1 MSFPESRK
9 SAYLDEA
16 TYALQIYP
24 RLSLK
29 TAQCCTLRV
38 HKEATAAWVIQIA
51 AVTLGLDKSKP
62 YQLVEVRETGG
73 EEWVLQASDRPVER
87 VLLWPRKVQDQHLQI
102 HGYYFALQS
111 GVPDGPSQSERAPY
125 VHSYLKP
132 QSEDC
137 NDLCSLPVL
146 TEKNILETL
155 RRRFLKNQIYT
166 YANNILIA
174 VNPFKFLPI
183 YNPRY
188 VEMYENHTLGRLDPH
203 VFAIAD
209 SAFRAMLNKHLNQCI
224 VISGESGS
232 GKTQSTNFLIH
243 CLTAFSR
250 KGCTSGVERTIL
262 GAGPVLEAFGNA
274 KTAYNNNSSRFG
286 KFIQVNFLEGGI
298 VRGATIE
305 KYLLEK
311 CRLVS
316 RKSCERNYHVFYYL
330 LVGASEE
337 EREEFKL
344 REPEDY
350 HYLKQDNPHLE
361 DQAEIQ
367 YEFKRLHQAMEMVG
381 FLPATKKQ
389 IFSVLS
395 AILYLGNLTY
405 KTKADGEGL
414 TVGPADVLSTL
425 SDLLKV
431 KKEPLVEALTKRRAM
446 TANDVLILPYTH
458 SEAITAR
465 DSMAKSLYSS
475 LFDWIVL
482 RINHALLNKRD
493 MEESVPC
500 LSIGVL
506 DIFGFEDFRTNSFEQ
521 FCINYAN
528 EQLQHYCNQ
537 HIFRLEQEEYVS
549 EGITW
554 SNVEYTDNIGCIN
567 LISKKPT
574 GLLYLLDEE
583 SSFPHATDDTLL
595 EKFKQQHQENSFFVP
610 TPVME
615 PAFVILHYAGKV
627 KYQIKDFRAKNTDH
641 MRPDMV
647 ALLRSSERGYLR
659 QLIGSDPVAVF
670 RWGILRAV
678 IRTVATFKEAGR
690 RWVTE
695 HPGSVRRYSRHSLRE
710 MKTPTSAIGRLM
722 SQHIDFSFDRSEEN
736 PLEVFEDIF
745 ATFETKKELHAKVLC
760 AIKRLGGEVPQK
772 LRLSTISVRKSR
784 QFSQKSRTNRHKQL
798 IPKNLIDSR
807 SLKLIV
813 DLNLHNRDTRSLL
826 HLHKKKKPPSI
837 SAQFQTSLVRLLDTL
852 KKAEPFFVRCIRSN
866 AEKREMQF
874 DEDLVLKQL
883 RYTGML
889 ETVRIKRSGYGAKY
903 TFKEFTDEFRVLLP
917 KNPST
922 PQKDITSL
930 LRRTGLDDSSFQ
942 IGKTKVFL
950 KEVDRQKLQETLHRE
965 VMRRILILQRW
976 FRACLTRK
984 HFLMKR
990 KAIITLQRSWRGY
1003 HESTRF
1009 RAASVIQIAW
1019 RRSHRRTEYLRERES
1034 LWKLQQLQKTS
1045 KYRRRVEED
1054 RLSGAEDT
1062 KGSPGTEGRKG
1073 EVSLTPGGKTKP
1085 LPPLPNNT
1093 ISPGNKSMEENSS
1106 QVSTGAE
1113 DPSGKFRGQEQPS
1126 VPGQRARGE
1135 KENESPSP
1143 ALTRPG
1149 TLDLNSGPKLAQPVQ
1164 DEASN
1169 TAPLQRYSK
1178 PSTMKEKVE
1187 KWKERRSE
1195 ILLPDR
1201 SGLKDQQM
1209 ENQRMKSLK
1218 SRGIS
1223 MSLDNLSKFSSS
1235 ESDSSSPTKNEVK
1248 MRSRR
1253 RSRHKRR
1260 LARPRSGLM
1269 LKGMEAGDL
1278 EYWSFPLPPLSP
1290 SEPFRTSDPAGLHE
1304 AQMPIEPDGSKISK
1318 RGSMLLPAQQVTPEK
1333 TTFFAKFLPKG
1344 QKKRLTP
1351 QDGSVTMARTLAER
1365 EERGECGS
1373 PYSYYPNPTTASTL
1387 PNRKRRNPTIRI
1399 SRGTRIQDQFDAF
1412 LDRQIT
1418 DSDELRH
1425 LDEYLGN
1432 QMNDLHS
1439 QAKVRSETEEIFLK
1453 ATTQFRETIKSMYSV
1468 SNPQVS
1474 YKGLLQ
1480 GYKSKVTS
1488 LAGQKKK
1495 DEVPMV
1501 VNLFQ
1506 SVLDNFIRAE
1516 IKKAS
1521 LERAS
1526 SDPAKPTKK
1535 IKRTNDKCPDS
1546 PLDHCFSTYQV
1557 NIYQSCDLC
1566 SSYIW
1571 GMEKACMC
1579 SSCKMVCHKKC
1590 LSKIVLLCS
1599 KRVYRKIDSGK
1610 STAHFGVH
1618 VSSLTSNQT
1627 PVPVVMEMMLS
1638 YVELHGL
1645 YTEGIYR
1652 KSGSACKAKE
1662 LHQLLETDPKTECLN
1677 NYPIHTV
1684 TGLIKCWLRELPE
1697 PLMTFSLYNDFLYAV
1712 DLPEKSERL
1721 RAIYRKVE
1729 ELPAPNYSTLERLIF
1744 HLVRVA
1750 KEEAHN
1756 RMSANSLAIVFA
1768 PCVLRCP
1775 DVSDPLLSMKD
1786 LPRTTL
1792 CLEILIMEQTRRYE
1806 EKMKEIQQLEHAE
1819 ALAIK
1824 QLTLQRKNTI
1834 LENPR
1839 SELDSSPVDGSDT
1852 EVEKTLRE
1860 RIKSIKLVK
1869 VNLARRLPE
1878 LDQDA
1883 SDNETLDTESMF
1895 SLESSLDDNF
1905 MSPVSEGLKSA
1916 DLRSGRPEGPSR
1928 TDTEE
1933 EKQEHRQGERITCAN
1948 QTRVR
1953 PLSSVHSAVR
1963 QGSSSKISGNFSD
1976 LDIPFIDE
1984 DL

>member
-16 TYALQIYP
+16 TYVLQIYP

-29 TAQCCTLRV
+29 TAQCCTLNV

-87 VLLWPRKVQDQHLQI
+87 LLLWPRKVQDQHLQI

-111 GVPDGPSQSERAPY
+111 GVPDGPSQSERVLY
-125 VHSYLKP
+125 VRSFLKP

-146 TEKNILETL
+146 TEKNILEAL

-183 YNPRY
+183 YNPKY
-188 VEMYENHTLGRLDPH
+188 VEMYENHTLGRLNPH

-209 SAFRAMLNKHLNQCI
+209 AAFRAMLNKRLNQCI

-286 KFIQVNFLEGGI
+286 KFIQVNFLEGGV

-330 LVGASEE
+330 LVGASDE

-344 REPEDY
+344 QEPEDY
-350 HYLKQDNPHLE
+350 HYLRQDNPHLE

-405 KTKADGEGL
+405 EAKADGEGL

-446 TANDVLILPYTH
+446 TANDVLILPYTL

-537 HIFRLEQEEYVS
+537 HIFRL
-549 EGITW
+549 
-554 SNVEYTDNIGCIN
+554 D
-567 LISKKPT
+567 
-574 GLLYLLDEE
+574 
-583 SSFPHATDDTLL
+583 FPHATDNTLL
-595 EKFKQQHQENSFFVP
+595 EKFKQQHQENLFFVP

-678 IRTVATFKEAGR
+678 VRTVATFKEAGR

-722 SQHIDFSFDRSEEN
+722 SQQSLIDFSFDRSEEN

-745 ATFETKKELHAKVLC
+745 ATFESKKELHAKVLC
-760 AIKRLGGEVPQK
+760 TIKRLGGEVPQK

-784 QFSQKSRTNRHKQL
+784 QFFQKSRTNRHKQL

-807 SLKLIV
+807 ALKLIV

-922 PQKDITSL
+922 PQKDITNL

-965 VMRRILILQRW
+965 VMHRILLLQRW

-1003 HESTRF
+1003 HESTCF
-1009 RAASVIQIAW
+1009 RAASVIQAAW
-1019 RRSHRRTEYLRERES
+1019 RQSHRRNEYLRQRES
-1034 LWKLQQLQKTS
+1034 LRKLQQLQKTS
-1045 KYRRRVEED
+1045 ERRRRAEEA
-1054 RLSGAEDT
+1054 RLSGAESA
-1062 KGSPGTEGRKG
+1062 KGSPGAEERKG
-1073 EVSLTPGGKTKP
+1073 EASLTPGGKTKP
-1085 LPPLPNNT
+1085 LPPLPNQAV
-1093 ISPGNKSMEENSS
+1093 SPGNKSVEEKSS
-1106 QVSTGAE
+1106 HVSTSAE
-1113 DPSGKFRGQEQPS
+1113 DPSGKFNGQEQAS

-1135 KENESPSP
+1135 KERRDKENESPSP
-1143 ALTRPG
+1143 APTRPG
-1149 TLDLNSGPKLAQPVQ
+1149 TLDLSSGPKLAQPVQ
-1164 DEASN
+1164 DDSSN

-1195 ILLPDR
+1195 ILPPDR
-1201 SGLKDQQM
+1201 SSLKDQQL
-1209 ENQRMKSLK
+1209 ENQKLKSLK

-1235 ESDSSSPTKNEVK
+1235 ESDSSPPTKNEVK
-1248 MRSRR
+1248 KRSRR
-1253 RSRHKRR
+1253 RLRHKRR
-1260 LARPRSGLM
+1260 LARPRSSLM
-1269 LKGMEAGDL
+1269 LKGMEDADPD
-1278 EYWSFPLPPLSP
+1278 YWSFPLPPLSP

-1304 AQMPIEPDGSKISK
+1304 AQTPIEAHGSTISK
-1318 RGSMLLPAQQVTPEK
+1318 RSSMLLPAQQVTPEK

-1365 EERGECGS
+1365 DAGDGS
-1373 PYSYYPNPTTASTL
+1373 PCSYYPNPTMVSTL
-1387 PNRKRRNPTIRI
+1387 PNRKHRNPTIRI
-1399 SRGTRIQDQFDAF
+1399 SRGTRVQDQFDAF

-1453 ATTQFRETIKSMYSV
+1453 ATTQFRDTIKSMYSV

-1480 GYKSKVTS
+1480 GYKSKVTN

-1590 LSKIVLLCS
+1590 LSKIVLFCS
-1599 KRVYRKIDSGK
+1599 KHVYRKIESGK

-1662 LHQLLETDPKTECLN
+1662 LHQLLETDPKSECLN

-1697 PLMTFSLYNDFLYAV
+1697 PLMTFSLYNDFLYAA

-1729 ELPAPNYSTLERLIF
+1729 DLPAPNYNTLERLIF

-1839 SELDSSPVDGSDT
+1839 SELDSSPMDSLGT

-1869 VNLARRLPE
+1869 DNLARRLPE

-1883 SDNETLDTESMF
+1883 SDNETLDTESMI
-1895 SLESSLDDNF
+1895 SLECSLDDHF
-1905 MSPVSEGLKSA
+1905 VSSVSEGLKSA
-1916 DLRSGRPEGPSR
+1916 ALRSGRPEGPSR

-1933 EKQEHRQGERITCAN
+1933 EKQEHGQGERITCAD

-1963 QGSSSKISGNFSD
+1963 QGSGSKISGNFSD

>member
-1 MSFPESRK
+1 MSAPENRK
-9 SAYLDEA
+9 SVYVDEA
-16 TYALQIYP
+16 SYSLQIYP
-24 RLSLK
+24 RPSLK
-29 TAQCCTLRV
+29 TAQSCTLNV
-38 HKEATAAWVIQIA
+38 HKEATAARVIQHA
-51 AVTLGLDKSKP
+51 GTTLGLDMSKS
-62 YQLVEVRETGG
+62 YQLVEVREFGG
-73 EEWVLQASDRPVER
+73 AEWVLQASDRPVER
-87 VLLWPRKVQDQHLQI
+87 VLLWPRKGQDQHLQNR
-102 HGYYFALQS
+102 GYYFALQLC
-111 GVPDGPSQSERAPY
+111 VPDGACQSRQAPD
-125 VHSYLKP
+125 VSGLLKP
-132 QSEDC
+132 QSENC

-146 TEKNILETL
+146 TEKNILEAL

-183 YNPRY
+183 YNPKY
-188 VEMYENHTLGRLDPH
+188 VVMYENHTLGRLDPH
-203 VFAIAD
+203 IFAIAD
-209 SAFRAMLNKHLNQCI
+209 AAFRAMLNKRLNQCI

-286 KFIQVNFLEGGI
+286 KFIQVNFLEGGV

-316 RKSCERNYHVFYYL
+316 RKSSERNYHVFYYM

-344 REPEDY
+344 LEPEDY
-350 HYLKQDNPHLE
+350 HYLKQDNPQLE

-367 YEFKRLHQAMEMVG
+367 YEFKRLHQAMELVG

-395 AILYLGNLTY
+395 AILYLGNVTY
-405 KTKADGEGL
+405 EAKADGEGL
-414 TVGPADVLSTL
+414 TVGPEDVLSTL

-431 KKEPLVEALTKRRAM
+431 KKELLVEALTKRRAL

-458 SEAITAR
+458 SEAVTAR

-493 MEESVPC
+493 MQESVPC

-506 DIFGFEDFRTNSFEQ
+506 DIFGFEDFKINSFEQ

-554 SNVEYTDNIGCIN
+554 SNVDYIDNIGCID

-583 SSFPHATDDTLL
+583 SSLPHATDDTLL
-595 EKFKQQHQENSFFVP
+595 EKFKHHHQESHFFVP

-627 KYQIKDFRAKNTDH
+627 KYQIKDFRARNTDH
-641 MRPDMV
+641 MRPDIV

-670 RWGILRAV
+670 RWGVLRAV

-690 RWVTE
+690 RWVAQ
-695 HPGSVRRYSRHSLRE
+695 HPDSIRRYSRHSLKDMRRPGS
-710 MKTPTSAIGRLM
+710 TIGRLM
-722 SQHIDFSFDRSEEN
+722 SQRSLIEFSFDRSEEN
-736 PLEVFEDIF
+736 PLEMFEDIF
-745 ATFETKKELHAKVLC
+745 ATFESKK
-760 AIKRLGGEVPQK
+760 
-772 LRLSTISVRKSR
+772 
-784 QFSQKSRTNRHKQL
+784 KSRTNRHKQL
-798 IPKNLIDSR
+798 IPKNLINSR

-852 KKAEPFFVRCIRSN
+852 RKAEPFFVRCIRSN

-917 KNPST
+917 KNAST
-922 PQKDITSL
+922 PQKDITNL
-930 LRRTGLDDSSFQ
+930 LRKTGIDDSSFQ
-942 IGKTKVFL
+942 IGKNKVFL
-950 KEVDRQKLQETLHRE
+950 KEVERQKLQETLHRE

-984 HFLMKR
+984 HYLMKK
-990 KAIITLQRSWRGY
+990 KAIITLQRSWRCY
-1003 HESTRF
+1003 HESTRC
-1009 RAASVIQIAW
+1009 RAASVIQSAW
-1019 RRSHRRTEYLRERES
+1019 RHSHQRAEYLRQRES
-1034 LWKLQQLQKTS
+1034 FQKLQRLKKNS
-1045 KYRRRVEED
+1045 ERRRRGEE
-1054 RLSGAEDT
+1054 LGKVSGAEAT
-1062 KGSPGTEGRKG
+1062 QGSPGTEERKK
-1073 EVSLTPGGKTKP
+1073 EAPLPPSGKTKP
-1085 LPPLPNNT
+1085 LPPLPNQT
-1093 ISPGNKSMEENSS
+1093 VSPGSKSMEENRSH
-1106 QVSTGAE
+1106 VSDNTE
-1113 DPSGKFRGQEQPS
+1113 DHSGKVNGQEQPG
-1126 VPGQRARGE
+1126 VQGQREQAEKDRRD
-1135 KENESPSP
+1135 KENKSPSP
-1143 ALTRPG
+1143 AQ
-1149 TLDLNSGPKLAQPVQ
+1149 TLPDSLDPNSGQGLAKPVQ
-1164 DEASN
+1164 DEAPI
-1169 TAPLQRYSK
+1169 TPPLQRYAK
-1178 PSTMKEKVE
+1178 TATMKEKVE

-1195 ILLPDR
+1195 IPEISKQL
-1201 SGLKDQQM
+1201 

-1223 MSLDNLSKFSSS
+1223 MSLDNLSKLSSS
-1235 ESDSSSPTKNEVK
+1235 ESDSSSPSTIEVQL
-1248 MRSRR
+1248 RSRR

-1260 LARPRSGLM
+1260 LARPRSGFM
-1269 LKGMEAGDL
+1269 LKATEAGDL
-1278 EYWSFPLPPLSP
+1278 EYWSFPLPPMSP
-1290 SEPFRTSDPAGLHE
+1290 SDSLRARQPLGPHE
-1304 AQMPIEPDGSKISK
+1304 AQMAVESDGAKNSK
-1318 RGSMLLPAQQVTPEK
+1318 RDSVQQVTPEK

-1351 QDGSVTMARTLAER
+1351 QDGTITMARTLAER
-1365 EERGECGS
+1365 DERDGNS
-1373 PYSYYPNPTTASTL
+1373 HSYYPTPYTTSTL
-1387 PNRKRRNPTIRI
+1387 PNRKRRHPTIRI
-1399 SRGTRIQDQFDAF
+1399 SRGTRVQDQWDAF

-1418 DSDELRH
+1418 NSNELRH

-1432 QMNDLHS
+1432 RMNDLQS
-1439 QAKVRSETEEIFLK
+1439 QTKVLSETEEIFLK
-1453 ATTQFRETIKSMYSV
+1453 ATTQFRDTIKSMYSV
-1468 SNPQVS
+1468 LNPHIS
-1474 YKGLLQ
+1474 YKDLLQ

-1488 LAGQKKK
+1488 LAAQKKK

-1521 LERAS
+1521 SETEL
-1526 SDPAKPTKK
+1526 AKP
-1535 IKRTNDKCPDS
+1535 NS
-1546 PLDHCFSTYQV
+1546 PLDHCFNTYQV
-1557 NIYQSCDLC
+1557 NIVQSCDLC
-1566 SSYIW
+1566 SSFIW

-1579 SSCKMVCHKKC
+1579 SSCKTVCHKKC
-1590 LSKIVLLCS
+1590 LSKITVYCS
-1599 KRVYRKIDSGK
+1599 KHKKVESGK
-1610 STAHFGVH
+1610 SALHFGVH
-1618 VSSLTSNQT
+1618 VSSLTSNEA

-1662 LHQLLETDPKTECLN
+1662 LHQLLETDPKSVSLD

-1729 ELPAPNYSTLERLIF
+1729 ELPSPNYNTLERLIF
-1744 HLVRVA
+1744 HLVRLYVSVCRLVA

-1775 DVSDPLLSMKD
+1775 DTSDPLLSMKD
-1786 LPRTTL
+1786 LPKTTL
-1792 CLEILIMEQTRRYE
+1792 CLEILIMEQSRRYE

-1834 LENPR
+1834 LENPKA
-1839 SELDSSPVDGSDT
+1839 ELSPMNGSDT
-1852 EVEKTLRE
+1852 EAEKTLRD
-1860 RIKSIKLVK
+1860 RIKSIKLEK

-1883 SDNETLDTESMF
+1883 SDNETLDTESII
-1895 SLESSLDDNF
+1895 SLESPLEDHFISL
-1905 MSPVSEGLKSA
+1905 VLEGQKTTTLQS
-1916 DLRSGRPEGPSR
+1916 RGPEGPSQESR
-1928 TDTEE
+1928 TDSEE
-1933 EKQEHRQGERITCAN
+1933 QKQKQSDVGQLMRADKDQ
-1948 QTRVR
+1948 VR
-1953 PLSSVHSAVR
+1953 PPSSVSSANIQGLSSTTIR
-1963 QGSSSKISGNFSD
+1963 NFFD

>member
-9 SAYLDEA
+9 LAYLDEA

-38 HKEATAAWVIQIA
+38 HKEATAASVLQNA
-51 AVTLGLDKSKP
+51 GVTLGLDMSKT

-111 GVPDGPSQSERAPY
+111 GVPDGPSQPEHAPA
-125 VHSYLKP
+125 VRSFLKP

-155 RRRFLKNQIYT
+155 QRRFLKNKIYT

-183 YNPRY
+183 YNPKY

-203 VFAIAD
+203 IFAIAD
-209 SAFRAMLNKHLNQCI
+209 AAFRAMLNKRLNQCI

-286 KFIQVNFLEGGI
+286 KFIQVNFLEGGV

-344 REPEDY
+344 LEPEDY

-405 KTKADGEGL
+405 KAKADGEGL

-431 KKEPLVEALTKRRAM
+431 KKELLVEALTKRRAM

-554 SNVEYTDNIGCIN
+554 SNVDYTDNIGCIN

-595 EKFKQQHQENSFFVP
+595 EKFKQQHQENQFFVP

-678 IRTVATFKEAGR
+678 VRTVATFKEAGHR
-690 RWVTE
+690 RAAE
-695 HPGSVRRYSRHSLRE
+695 HPDSIRRYSRHSLRE

-722 SQHIDFSFDRSEEN
+722 SQRSLIDFSFDRSEEN

-745 ATFETKKELHAKVLC
+745 ATFESKKELHAKVLC

-772 LRLSTISVRKSR
+772 LRLSTISVRKLR
-784 QFSQKSRTNRHKQL
+784 QFSQKNRANKHKQL

-874 DEDLVLKQL
+874 DEDLVLKQM

-922 PQKDITSL
+922 PQKDITNL
-930 LRRTGLDDSSFQ
+930 LRKTGLDDSSFQ

-950 KEVDRQKLQETLHRE
+950 KEVDRQKLQETLYRE

-1003 HESTRF
+1003 CESTRC
-1009 RAASVIQIAW
+1009 RAASVIQMAW
-1019 RRSHRRTEYLRERES
+1019 RESHRRTEYLRQRES
-1034 LWKLQQLQKTS
+1034 LRKLQQLQKTAE
-1045 KYRRRVEED
+1045 RRR
-1054 RLSGAEDT
+1054 RAEDAKLREAEAA
-1062 KGSPGTEGRKG
+1062 KGSPGMGERKE
-1073 EVSLTPGGKTKP
+1073 EVTLPPGGKTKP
-1085 LPPLPNNT
+1085 LPSLPNQT
-1093 ISPGNKSMEENSS
+1093 VSPGNKSVEENSS
-1106 QVSTGAE
+1106 HVSASTE
-1113 DPSGKFRGQEQPS
+1113 DPSGKFNGQEQVS
-1126 VPGQRARGE
+1126 MQRQRERGE
-1135 KENESPSP
+1135 KERRDKENESPSP
-1143 ALTRPG
+1143 APTRQG
-1149 TLDLNSGPKLAQPVQ
+1149 TLDLNSGPKLAQPIQ

-1201 SGLKDQQM
+1201 SGLKDQ
-1209 ENQRMKSLK
+1209 KSLK

-1223 MSLDNLSKFSSS
+1223 MSLENLSKFSSS
-1235 ESDSSSPTKNEVK
+1235 ESDNSSPSKNE
-1248 MRSRR
+1248 M
-1253 RSRHKRR
+1253 
-1260 LARPRSGLM
+1260 
-1269 LKGMEAGDL
+1269 
-1278 EYWSFPLPPLSP
+1278 PL
-1290 SEPFRTSDPAGLHE
+1290 
-1304 AQMPIEPDGSKISK
+1304 EPDGSKISK
-1318 RGSMLLPAQQVTPEK
+1318 RGSLVLPSQVTPEK

-1365 EERGECGS
+1365 DERDGS
-1373 PYSYYPNPTTASTL
+1373 PHSYYPNPTTVSTL

-1399 SRGTRIQDQFDAF
+1399 SRGTRVQDQWDAF

-1453 ATTQFRETIKSMYSV
+1453 ATTQFRDTIKSMYSV

-1506 SVLDNFIRAE
+1506 SVLDNFIRGE
-1516 IKKAS
+1516 IRKAS

-1546 PLDHCFSTYQV
+1546 PLDHSFSTYQV

-1566 SSYIW
+1566 NSFIW

-1590 LSKIVLLCS
+1590 LSKIVTFCS
-1599 KRVYRKIDSGK
+1599 KHVYRKIESGK
-1610 STAHFGVH
+1610 SAAHFGVH
-1618 VSSLTSNQT
+1618 VGSLTTNQT

-1662 LHQLLETDPKTECLN
+1662 LHQLLETDPKSECLN

-1729 ELPAPNYSTLERLIF
+1729 ELPAPNYNTLERLIF

-1775 DVSDPLLSMKD
+1775 DTSDPLLSMKD

-1792 CLEILIMEQTRRYE
+1792 CLEILIMEQTKRYE

-1834 LENPR
+1834 LENPM
-1839 SELDSSPVDGSDT
+1839 SELDSSPMDGSDT
-1852 EVEKTLRE
+1852 EAEKTLRE
-1860 RIKSIKLVK
+1860 RIRSIKQVK

-1883 SDNETLDTESMF
+1883 SDNETLDTESMI
-1895 SLESSLDDNF
+1895 SLESSLEDHF
-1905 MSPVSEGLKSA
+1905 LSPVLEGQKSA
-1916 DLRSGRPEGPSR
+1916 ALQSGRPEGPSETSR
-1928 TDTEE
+1928 MDTEE
-1933 EKQEHRQGERITCAN
+1933 EKQEHGQGERFTSAD
-1948 QTRVR
+1948 QSRVR
-1953 PLSSVHSAVR
+1953 PLSSVHSAIK
-1963 QGSSSKISGNFSD
+1963 QDSSSKISGNFSD

>member
-16 TYALQIYP
+16 TYVLQIYP

-29 TAQCCTLRV
+29 TAQCCTLNV

-87 VLLWPRKVQDQHLQI
+87 LLLWPRKVQDQHLQI

-111 GVPDGPSQSERAPY
+111 GVPDGPSQSERVLY
-125 VHSYLKP
+125 VRSFLKP

-146 TEKNILETL
+146 TEKNILEAL

-183 YNPRY
+183 YNPKY
-188 VEMYENHTLGRLDPH
+188 VEMYENHTLGRLNPH

-209 SAFRAMLNKHLNQCI
+209 AAFRAMLNKRLNQCI

-286 KFIQVNFLEGGI
+286 KFIQVNFLEGGV

-330 LVGASEE
+330 LVGASDE

-344 REPEDY
+344 QEPEDY
-350 HYLKQDNPHLE
+350 HYLRQDNPHLE

-405 KTKADGEGL
+405 EAKADGEGL

-446 TANDVLILPYTH
+446 TANDVLILPYTL

-583 SSFPHATDDTLL
+583 SSFPHATDNTLL
-595 EKFKQQHQENSFFVP
+595 EKFKQQHQENLFFVP

-678 IRTVATFKEAGR
+678 VRTVATFKEAGR

-695 HPGSVRRYSRHSLRE
+695 HPGNIRSLSPE
-710 MKTPTSAIGRLM
+710 CNQQSL
-722 SQHIDFSFDRSEEN
+722 IDFSFDRSEEN

-745 ATFETKKELHAKVLC
+745 
-760 AIKRLGGEVPQK
+760 
-772 LRLSTISVRKSR
+772 
-784 QFSQKSRTNRHKQL
+784 
-798 IPKNLIDSR
+798 NLIDSR
-807 SLKLIV
+807 ALKLIV

-922 PQKDITSL
+922 PQKDITNL

-965 VMRRILILQRW
+965 VMHRILLLQRW

-1003 HESTRF
+1003 HESTCF
-1009 RAASVIQIAW
+1009 RAASVIQAAW
-1019 RRSHRRTEYLRERES
+1019 RQSHRRNEYLRQRES
-1034 LWKLQQLQKTS
+1034 LRKLQQLQKTS
-1045 KYRRRVEED
+1045 ELASEWKHKV
-1054 RLSGAEDT
+1054 G
-1062 KGSPGTEGRKG
+1062 
-1073 EVSLTPGGKTKP
+1073 VSNKVASEWKP
-1085 LPPLPNNT
+1085 KVGV
-1093 ISPGNKSMEENSS
+1093 SNKVASEWKHKVG
-1106 QVSTGAE
+1106 VSNKVASEWKHKVGVSNKVASE
-1113 DPSGKFRGQEQPS
+1113 FYLCSWC
-1126 VPGQRARGE
+1126 
-1135 KENESPSP
+1135 
-1143 ALTRPG
+1143 
-1149 TLDLNSGPKLAQPVQ
+1149 VQ
-1164 DEASN
+1164 
-1169 TAPLQRYSK
+1169 T
-1178 PSTMKEKVE
+1178 
-1187 KWKERRSE
+1187 
-1195 ILLPDR
+1195 
-1201 SGLKDQQM
+1201 
-1209 ENQRMKSLK
+1209 
-1218 SRGIS
+1218 
-1223 MSLDNLSKFSSS
+1223 
-1235 ESDSSSPTKNEVK
+1235 
-1248 MRSRR
+1248 
-1253 RSRHKRR
+1253 
-1260 LARPRSGLM
+1260 
-1269 LKGMEAGDL
+1269 
-1278 EYWSFPLPPLSP
+1278 
-1290 SEPFRTSDPAGLHE
+1290 
-1304 AQMPIEPDGSKISK
+1304 
-1318 RGSMLLPAQQVTPEK
+1318 
-1333 TTFFAKFLPKG
+1333 
-1344 QKKRLTP
+1344 
-1351 QDGSVTMARTLAER
+1351 
-1365 EERGECGS
+1365 
-1373 PYSYYPNPTTASTL
+1373 
-1387 PNRKRRNPTIRI
+1387 
-1399 SRGTRIQDQFDAF
+1399 
-1412 LDRQIT
+1412 
-1418 DSDELRH
+1418 
-1425 LDEYLGN
+1425 

-1453 ATTQFRETIKSMYSV
+1453 ATTQFRDTIKSMYSV

-1480 GYKSKVTS
+1480 GYKSKVTN

-1521 LERAS
+1521 LER
-1526 SDPAKPTKK
+1526 
-1535 IKRTNDKCPDS
+1535 PDS

-1590 LSKIVLLCS
+1590 LSKIVLFCS
-1599 KRVYRKIDSGK
+1599 KHVYRKIESGK

-1662 LHQLLETDPKTECLN
+1662 LHQLLETDPKSECLN

-1697 PLMTFSLYNDFLYAV
+1697 PLMTFSLYNDFLYAA

-1729 ELPAPNYSTLERLIF
+1729 DLPAPNYNTLERLIF

-1824 QLTLQRKNTI
+1824 QLTLQRKNTVREPYSAI
-1834 LENPR
+1834 RTFPPR
-1839 SELDSSPVDGSDT
+1839 LSP
-1852 EVEKTLRE
+1852 
-1860 RIKSIKLVK
+1860 
-1869 VNLARRLPE
+1869 NA
-1878 LDQDA
+1878 
-1883 SDNETLDTESMF
+1883 
-1895 SLESSLDDNF
+1895 
-1905 MSPVSEGLKSA
+1905 
-1916 DLRSGRPEGPSR
+1916 
-1928 TDTEE
+1928 
-1933 EKQEHRQGERITCAN
+1933 QEHEVMEPKYNLCYLLAETAARFYTTAAGWCC
-1948 QTRVR
+1948 
-1953 PLSSVHSAVR
+1953 
-1963 QGSSSKISGNFSD
+1963 
-1976 LDIPFIDE
+1976 
-1984 DL
+1984 

>member
-16 TYALQIYP
+16 TYVLQIYP

-29 TAQCCTLRV
+29 TAQCCTLNV

-87 VLLWPRKVQDQHLQI
+87 LLLWPRKVQDQHLQI

-111 GVPDGPSQSERAPY
+111 GVPDGPSQSERVLY
-125 VHSYLKP
+125 VRSFLKP

-146 TEKNILETL
+146 TEKNILEAL

-183 YNPRY
+183 YNPKY
-188 VEMYENHTLGRLDPH
+188 VEMYENHTLGRLNPH

-209 SAFRAMLNKHLNQCI
+209 AAFRAMLNKRLNQCI

-286 KFIQVNFLEGGI
+286 KFIQVNFLEGGV

-330 LVGASEE
+330 LVGASDE

-344 REPEDY
+344 QEPEDY
-350 HYLKQDNPHLE
+350 HYLRQDNPHLE

-405 KTKADGEGL
+405 EAKADGEGL

-446 TANDVLILPYTH
+446 TANDVLILPYTL

-583 SSFPHATDDTLL
+583 SSFPHATDNTLL
-595 EKFKQQHQENSFFVP
+595 EKFKQQHQENLFFVP

-678 IRTVATFKEAGR
+678 VRTVATFKEAGR

-695 HPGSVRRYSRHSLRE
+695 HPGNIRSLSPE
-710 MKTPTSAIGRLM
+710 C
-722 SQHIDFSFDRSEEN
+722 
-736 PLEVFEDIF
+736 
-745 ATFETKKELHAKVLC
+745 KELHAKVLC
-760 AIKRLGGEVPQK
+760 TIKRLGGEVPQK
-772 LRLSTISVRKSR
+772 LRLSTIS
-784 QFSQKSRTNRHKQL
+784 
-798 IPKNLIDSR
+798 NLIDSR
-807 SLKLIV
+807 ALKLIV

-922 PQKDITSL
+922 PQKDITNL

-965 VMRRILILQRW
+965 VMHRILLLQRW

-990 KAIITLQRSWRGY
+990 KAIITLQVLI
-1003 HESTRF
+1003 
-1009 RAASVIQIAW
+1009 RALELCFAQQHHPNNFIDTFFPLFPDVAPELDCEHRCSHSHW
-1019 RRSHRRTEYLRERES
+1019 NSYTFTLRRA
-1034 LWKLQQLQKTS
+1034 
-1045 KYRRRVEED
+1045 EEA
-1054 RLSGAEDT
+1054 RLSGAESA
-1062 KGSPGTEGRKG
+1062 KGSPGAEERKG
-1073 EVSLTPGGKTKP
+1073 EASLTPGGKTKP
-1085 LPPLPNNT
+1085 LPPLPNQAV
-1093 ISPGNKSMEENSS
+1093 SPGNKSVEEKSS
-1106 QVSTGAE
+1106 HVSTSAE
-1113 DPSGKFRGQEQPS
+1113 DPSGKFNGQEQAS

-1135 KENESPSP
+1135 KERRDKENESPSP
-1143 ALTRPG
+1143 APTRPG
-1149 TLDLNSGPKLAQPVQ
+1149 TLDLSSGPKLAQPVQ
-1164 DEASN
+1164 DDSSN

-1195 ILLPDR
+1195 ILPPDR
-1201 SGLKDQQM
+1201 SSLKDQQL
-1209 ENQRMKSLK
+1209 ENQKLKSLNEWK
-1218 SRGIS
+1218 HKVGVS
-1223 MSLDNLSKFSSS
+1223 NKVAS
-1235 ESDSSSPTKNEVK
+1235 EWKPKVGVSNKVASEWK
-1248 MRSRR
+1248 
-1253 RSRHKRR
+1253 HKVGVSNKV
-1260 LARPRSGLM
+1260 A
-1269 LKGMEAGDL
+1269 
-1278 EYWSFPLPPLSP
+1278 
-1290 SEPFRTSDPAGLHE
+1290 SEWKHKVGVSN
-1304 AQMPIEPDGSKISK
+1304 K
-1318 RGSMLLPAQQVTPEK
+1318 V
-1333 TTFFAKFLPKG
+1333 
-1344 QKKRLTP
+1344 
-1351 QDGSVTMARTLAER
+1351 
-1365 EERGECGS
+1365 
-1373 PYSYYPNPTTASTL
+1373 ASE
-1387 PNRKRRNPTIRI
+1387 
-1399 SRGTRIQDQFDAF
+1399 F
-1412 LDRQIT
+1412 
-1418 DSDELRH
+1418 
-1425 LDEYLGN
+1425 YLCSWCVQT

-1453 ATTQFRETIKSMYSV
+1453 ATTQFRDTIKSMYSV

-1480 GYKSKVTS
+1480 GYKSKVTN

-1526 SDPAKPTKK
+1526 SDPAKVELE
-1535 IKRTNDKCPDS
+1535 RS
-1546 PLDHCFSTYQV
+1546 VVPLDHCFSTYQV

-1590 LSKIVLLCS
+1590 LSKIVLFCS
-1599 KRVYRKIDSGK
+1599 KHVYRKIESGK

-1662 LHQLLETDPKTECLN
+1662 LHQLLETDPKSECLN

-1697 PLMTFSLYNDFLYAV
+1697 PLMTFSLYNDFLYAA

-1729 ELPAPNYSTLERLIF
+1729 DLPAPNYNTLERLIF

-1824 QLTLQRKNTI
+1824 QLTLQRKNTVREPYSAI
-1834 LENPR
+1834 RTFPPR
-1839 SELDSSPVDGSDT
+1839 LSP
-1852 EVEKTLRE
+1852 
-1860 RIKSIKLVK
+1860 
-1869 VNLARRLPE
+1869 NA
-1878 LDQDA
+1878 
-1883 SDNETLDTESMF
+1883 
-1895 SLESSLDDNF
+1895 
-1905 MSPVSEGLKSA
+1905 
-1916 DLRSGRPEGPSR
+1916 
-1928 TDTEE
+1928 
-1933 EKQEHRQGERITCAN
+1933 QEHEVMEPKYNLCYLLAETAARFYTTAAGWCC
-1948 QTRVR
+1948 
-1953 PLSSVHSAVR
+1953 
-1963 QGSSSKISGNFSD
+1963 
-1976 LDIPFIDE
+1976 
-1984 DL
+1984 

>member
-1 MSFPESRK
+1 M
-9 SAYLDEA
+9 
-16 TYALQIYP
+16 
-24 RLSLK
+24 
-29 TAQCCTLRV
+29 
-38 HKEATAAWVIQIA
+38 
-51 AVTLGLDKSKP
+51 
-62 YQLVEVRETGG
+62 
-73 EEWVLQASDRPVER
+73 
-87 VLLWPRKVQDQHLQI
+87 
-102 HGYYFALQS
+102 
-111 GVPDGPSQSERAPY
+111 
-125 VHSYLKP
+125 
-132 QSEDC
+132 
-137 NDLCSLPVL
+137 
-146 TEKNILETL
+146 
-155 RRRFLKNQIYT
+155 FLKAQ
-166 YANNILIA
+166 
-174 VNPFKFLPI
+174 
-183 YNPRY
+183 
-188 VEMYENHTLGRLDPH
+188 
-203 VFAIAD
+203 
-209 SAFRAMLNKHLNQCI
+209 
-224 VISGESGS
+224 
-232 GKTQSTNFLIH
+232 
-243 CLTAFSR
+243 
-250 KGCTSGVERTIL
+250 
-262 GAGPVLEAFGNA
+262 
-274 KTAYNNNSSRFG
+274 
-286 KFIQVNFLEGGI
+286 
-298 VRGATIE
+298 
-305 KYLLEK
+305 
-311 CRLVS
+311 
-316 RKSCERNYHVFYYL
+316 
-330 LVGASEE
+330 
-337 EREEFKL
+337 
-344 REPEDY
+344 
-350 HYLKQDNPHLE
+350 
-361 DQAEIQ
+361 
-367 YEFKRLHQAMEMVG
+367 
-381 FLPATKKQ
+381 
-389 IFSVLS
+389 
-395 AILYLGNLTY
+395 
-405 KTKADGEGL
+405 
-414 TVGPADVLSTL
+414 
-425 SDLLKV
+425 V

-493 MEESVPC
+493 MQESVPR

-537 HIFRLEQEEYVS
+537 HIFRLEQEEYVA

-554 SNVEYTDNIGCIN
+554 SNVDYTDNIGCIN

-595 EKFKQQHQENSFFVP
+595 EKFKQQHQENPFFVP

-641 MRPDMV
+641 MRPGMV

-670 RWGILRAV
+670 RWGVLRAV

-695 HPGSVRRYSRHSLRE
+695 HPGSVRRYSRHSLKE

-722 SQHIDFSFDRSEEN
+722 SNRSLIDFSFDRSEEN

-745 ATFETKKELHAKVLC
+745 ATFESKK
-760 AIKRLGGEVPQK
+760 
-772 LRLSTISVRKSR
+772 KSR
-784 QFSQKSRTNRHKQL
+784 ANRHKQL

-807 SLKLIV
+807 ALKLIV

-889 ETVRIKRSGYGAKY
+889 EMVRIKRSGYGAKY

-922 PQKDITSL
+922 PQKDITNL

-965 VMRRILILQRW
+965 VMHRILILQRW

-1009 RAASVIQIAW
+1009 RAASVIQMAW
-1019 RRSHRRTEYLRERES
+1019 RQSHRRTEYLRQRES
-1034 LWKLQQLQKTS
+1034 LRKLQQLQKTS
-1045 KYRRRVEED
+1045 ERRRRAEEA
-1054 RLSGAEDT
+1054 RLSRAEAA
-1062 KGSPGTEGRKG
+1062 KGSPGTEERKG
-1073 EVSLTPGGKTKP
+1073 EASLTPGGKTKP
-1085 LPPLPNNT
+1085 LPPLPNQT
-1093 ISPGNKSMEENSS
+1093 VSPDNKSVEEKSS
-1106 QVSTGAE
+1106 HVSTSAE
-1113 DPSGKFRGQEQPS
+1113 DPSGKFNGQEQPS

-1135 KENESPSP
+1135 KERRDKENESPSP
-1143 ALTRPG
+1143 APTRPG

-1164 DEASN
+1164 DDASN

-1178 PSTMKEKVE
+1178 PSIMKEKVE

-1195 ILLPDR
+1195 ILPDG
-1201 SGLKDQQM
+1201 SGLKDQQL
-1209 ENQRMKSLK
+1209 ENQRLKSLK
-1218 SRGIS
+1218 RRGIS

-1248 MRSRR
+1248 KHSRR
-1253 RSRHKRR
+1253 RPRHKRR
-1260 LARPRSGLM
+1260 LARPRSSLM
-1269 LKGMEAGDL
+1269 LKGTEGEDPD
-1278 EYWSFPLPPLSP
+1278 YWGFPLPPLSP

-1304 AQMPIEPDGSKISK
+1304 AQMPLEPDDSKLSK
-1318 RGSMLLPAQQVTPEK
+1318 RGSMLLPTQQVTPEK

-1351 QDGSVTMARTLAER
+1351 QDGSVTMAKTLADR
-1365 EERGECGS
+1365 DERGEYGS
-1373 PYSYYPNPTTASTL
+1373 PYSYYPNPTTVSTL

-1399 SRGTRIQDQFDAF
+1399 SRGTRVQDQFDAF

-1439 QAKVRSETEEIFLK
+1439 QVKVRSETEEIFLE
-1453 ATTQFRETIKSMYSV
+1453 ATMQFRDTIKSMYSV

-1566 SSYIW
+1566 NSFIW

-1590 LSKIVLLCS
+1590 LSKIVQFCS
-1599 KRVYRKIDSGK
+1599 KRVHRKIESGK

-1618 VSSLTSNQT
+1618 VSSLTNNQT

-1662 LHQLLETDPKTECLN
+1662 LHQLLETDPKSECLS

-1729 ELPAPNYSTLERLIF
+1729 DLPAPNYNMLERLIF

-1839 SELDSSPVDGSDT
+1839 SDLDSSPVDGSGT

-1869 VNLARRLPE
+1869 DNLARRLPE

-1883 SDNETLDTESMF
+1883 SDNETLETESMI
-1895 SLESSLDDNF
+1895 SLDCSLDDHF
-1905 MSPVSEGLKSA
+1905 MGPVSAGLKSA
-1916 DLRSGRPEGPSR
+1916 ALRSGRPEGPSR
-1928 TDTEE
+1928 TDPEE
-1933 EKQEHRQGERITCAN
+1933 EKQEHGQGERITCADP
-1948 QTRVR
+1948 TRVR

-1963 QGSSSKISGNFSD
+1963 QGSGSKIGGNFSD

-1984 DL
+1984 DP

>member
-1 MSFPESRK
+1 MSCGVLRRSWCVPASVTMSVPDSRK
-9 SAYLDEA
+9 STYQDET
-16 TYALQIYP
+16 TYILLIYP
-24 RLSLK
+24 RLSVK
-29 TAQCCTLRV
+29 TAQSCTLRV
-38 HKEATAAWVIQIA
+38 HKDATAARVIQNA
-51 AVTLGLDKSKP
+51 AVTLGLDMSKP
-62 YQLVEVRETGG
+62 YQLVEVREFGG
-73 EEWVLQASDRPVER
+73 EEWPLQASDRPVER
-87 VLLWPRKVQDQHLQI
+87 VLLWPRKVQEIHPQS
-102 HGYYFALQS
+102 HGYYFALQLGGPDKQS
-111 GVPDGPSQSERAPY
+111 QANRVPDICCLQ
-125 VHSYLKP
+125 YLHP
-132 QSEDC
+132 ENC

-155 RRRFLKNQIYT
+155 RHRFLKNQIYT

-183 YNPRY
+183 YNPKY
-188 VEMYENHTLGRLDPH
+188 VELYENHTLGRLDPH
-203 VFAIAD
+203 IFAIAD
-209 SAFRAMLNKHLNQCI
+209 AAFRAMLSKHLNQCI

-274 KTAYNNNSSRFG
+274 KTTYNNNSSRFG

-316 RKSCERNYHVFYYL
+316 RKSSERNYHVFYYL

-344 REPEDY
+344 LEPEEY

-361 DQAEIQ
+361 DEAEIQ

-395 AILYLGNLTY
+395 AILYLGNVTY
-405 KTKADGEGL
+405 EAKADEEGL

-425 SDLLKV
+425 SELLKV
-431 KKEPLVEALTKRRAM
+431 KKELLVEALTKRKAM
-446 TANDVLILPYTH
+446 TANDVLILPYTL

-493 MEESVPC
+493 MEDSVPC

-506 DIFGFEDFRTNSFEQ
+506 DIFGFEDFKTNSFEQ

-537 HIFRLEQEEYVS
+537 HIFRLEQEEYLS

-554 SNVEYTDNIGCIN
+554 STVDYSDNIGCIN

-595 EKFKQQHQENSFFVP
+595 EKFKQQHQDNAFFVP

-641 MRPDMV
+641 MRPGMV

-670 RWGILRAV
+670 RWGILRAT
-678 IRTVATFKEAGR
+678 IRTLATFKEAGR
-690 RWVTE
+690 RWAAQ
-695 HPGSVRRYSRHSLRE
+695 HPDSIRRYSRHSLSE
-710 MKTPTSAIGRLM
+710 MKRPTSAIGRLM
-722 SQHIDFSFDRSEEN
+722 SQRSLIEFSFDRSEEN

-745 ATFETKKELHAKVLC
+745 ATFESKKELHAKVLC
-760 AIKRLGGEVPQK
+760 TIKRLGGEVPQK
-772 LRLSTISVRKSR
+772 LRLSTISMRKLR
-784 QFSQKSRTNRHKQL
+784 QFSQKNRTNRHKQL
-798 IPKNLIDSR
+798 IPKNLIDSQ
-807 SLKLIV
+807 SLKMIV

-837 SAQFQTSLVRLLDTL
+837 SAQFQTSLVRLLDML
-852 KKAEPFFVRCIRSN
+852 RKAEPFFVRCIRSN

-917 KNPST
+917 KKAST
-922 PQKDITSL
+922 PQKEIPNL
-930 LRRTGLDDSSFQ
+930 LRRTGIDDSSFQ

-984 HFLMKR
+984 HYLMKR
-990 KAIITLQRSWRGY
+990 KAIVTLQRSWRGY
-1003 HESTRF
+1003 NASTRY
-1009 RAASVIQIAW
+1009 RAAAVIQMAW
-1019 RRSHRRTEYLRERES
+1019 RQSHHRAEYLHQRQS
-1034 LWKLQQLQKTS
+1034 LLKMQQLKRPS
-1045 KYRRRVEED
+1045 ERRRSTLQGNVSKTETPKISPGIEESKEATAQPPGAITNPLPSIPTQTTSVERKSRDENRRSED
-1054 RLSGAEDT
+1054 RL
-1062 KGSPGTEGRKG
+1062 GT
-1073 EVSLTPGGKTKP
+1073 LNGK
-1085 LPPLPNNT
+1085 
-1093 ISPGNKSMEENSS
+1093 E
-1106 QVSTGAE
+1106 
-1113 DPSGKFRGQEQPS
+1113 
-1126 VPGQRARGE
+1126 PGQKERAE
-1135 KENESPSP
+1135 KENKSPSSAP
-1143 ALTRPG
+1143 TRPDS
-1149 TLDLNSGPKLAQPVQ
+1149 LDLKTGLSSVQ
-1164 DEASN
+1164 SDQDLQSN
-1169 TAPLQRYSK
+1169 TAPLQRYPK
-1178 PSTMKEKVE
+1178 TSTMREKVE
-1187 KWKERRSE
+1187 KWKERRSD
-1195 ILLPDR
+1195 IGLLER
-1201 SGLKDQQM
+1201 SDYKDLQLQGHKL
-1209 ENQRMKSLK
+1209 KSLK

-1223 MSLDNLSKFSSS
+1223 MSLDNLSKLSSS
-1235 ESDSSSPTKNEVK
+1235 ESDSTSPSTSEVRL
-1248 MRSRR
+1248 RSRKR
-1253 RSRHKRR
+1253 LKHKRR
-1260 LARPRSGLM
+1260 LANPRSILM
-1269 LKGMEAGDL
+1269 LPHSEAVDL
-1278 EYWSFPLPPLSP
+1278 EYWNFPLPPISP
-1290 SEPFRTSDPAGLHE
+1290 SESIRFRTTEGLDV
-1304 AQMPIEPDGSKISK
+1304 QLNIDTDGSKVSK
-1318 RGSMLLPAQQVTPEK
+1318 RTSVTGPGQHGTPEK
-1333 TTFFAKFLPKG
+1333 TPFLAKFFPKG

-1351 QDGSVTMARTLAER
+1351 QDGNITMAKTLAD
-1365 EERGECGS
+1365 ERGVSDGS
-1373 PYSYYPNPTTASTL
+1373 PHSYYPNPYITSTL
-1387 PNRKRRNPTIRI
+1387 PNRKRRNHSIRI
-1399 SRGTRIQDQFDAF
+1399 SRGTRVQEQCDAF

-1418 DSDELRH
+1418 DCHELRH

-1432 QMNDLHS
+1432 QMNDLQS
-1439 QAKVRSETEEIFLK
+1439 QTKVLSETEAIFLT
-1453 ATTQFRETIKSMYSV
+1453 ATTQFRDTIKSMYSL
-1468 SNPQVS
+1468 SNPQIN

-1480 GYKSKVTS
+1480 GYKSKVSS
-1488 LAGQKKK
+1488 LAGQKKR

-1516 IKKAS
+1516 IRKAS
-1521 LERAS
+1521 LDLE
-1526 SDPAKPTKK
+1526 PVKPKK
-1535 IKRTNDKCPDS
+1535 KVKRSNDKCPES
-1546 PLDHCFSTYQV
+1546 PLDHSFITYQV

-1566 SSYIW
+1566 NSFIW
-1571 GMEKACMC
+1571 GMEKACIC
-1579 SSCKMVCHKKC
+1579 SSCKMVCHRKC
-1590 LSKIVLLCS
+1590 LSKIITYCS
-1599 KRVYRKIDSGK
+1599 KHTSRKLECGK
-1610 STAHFGVH
+1610 STVHFGVP
-1618 VSSLTSNQT
+1618 VGALTSSET
-1627 PVPVVMEMMLS
+1627 PVPVVMEMMMAH
-1638 YVELHGL
+1638 VELQGL

-1662 LHQLLETDPKTECLN
+1662 LHHLLETDPKREYLE
-1677 NYPIHTV
+1677 NYQIHTV
-1684 TGLIKCWLRELPE
+1684 TGLIKSWLRELPD

-1712 DLPEKSERL
+1712 DLPKKSERL
-1721 RAIYRKVE
+1721 QAIYRKVE
-1729 ELPAPNYSTLERLIF
+1729 ELPTPNYNTLERLIF

-1750 KEEAHN
+1750 KEESHN

-1775 DVSDPLLSMKD
+1775 DNSDPLLSMKD
-1786 LPRTTL
+1786 LSRTTL
-1792 CLEILIMEQTRRYE
+1792 CLETLIIEQSTRYD

-1824 QLTLQRKNTI
+1824 QLTLQRKSTI
-1834 LENPR
+1834 RGQPR
-1839 SELDSSPVDGSDT
+1839 SKADSSPPDS
-1852 EVEKTLRE
+1852 EVEKTLKE
-1860 RIKSIKLVK
+1860 RIKSLKIEK

-1878 LDQDA
+1878 MNDST
-1883 SDNETLDTESMF
+1883 SDNETLDSESMA
-1895 SLESSLDDNF
+1895 SLESPLEHHISGV
-1905 MSPVSEGLKSA
+1905 VSEDQKSKA
-1916 DLRSGRPEGPSR
+1916 SQGSTPEGAARASRGSEQSTYPSQNRNQLSTTSAGSIQNTSSR
-1928 TDTEE
+1928 TT
-1933 EKQEHRQGERITCAN
+1933 
-1948 QTRVR
+1948 
-1953 PLSSVHSAVR
+1953 
-1963 QGSSSKISGNFSD
+1963 GNFSD
-1976 LDIPFIDE
+1976 LDIPFID
-1984 DL
+1984 DDP

>member
-16 TYALQIYP
+16 TYVLQIYP

-29 TAQCCTLRV
+29 TAQCCTLNV

-87 VLLWPRKVQDQHLQI
+87 LLLWPRKVQDQHLQI

-111 GVPDGPSQSERAPY
+111 GVPDGPSQSERVLY
-125 VHSYLKP
+125 VRSFLKP

-146 TEKNILETL
+146 TEKNILEAL

-183 YNPRY
+183 YNPKY
-188 VEMYENHTLGRLDPH
+188 VEMYENHTLGRLNPH

-209 SAFRAMLNKHLNQCI
+209 AAFRAMLNKRLNQCI

-286 KFIQVNFLEGGI
+286 KFIQVNFLEGGV

-330 LVGASEE
+330 LVGASDE

-344 REPEDY
+344 QEPEDY
-350 HYLKQDNPHLE
+350 HYLRQDNPHLE

-405 KTKADGEGL
+405 EAKADGEGL

-446 TANDVLILPYTH
+446 TANDVLILPYTL

-583 SSFPHATDDTLL
+583 SSFPHATDNTLL
-595 EKFKQQHQENSFFVP
+595 EKFKQQHQENLFFVP

-678 IRTVATFKEAGR
+678 VRTVATFKEAGR

-695 HPGSVRRYSRHSLRE
+695 HPGNIRSLSPE
-710 MKTPTSAIGRLM
+710 C
-722 SQHIDFSFDRSEEN
+722 
-736 PLEVFEDIF
+736 
-745 ATFETKKELHAKVLC
+745 KELHAKVLC
-760 AIKRLGGEVPQK
+760 TIKRLGGEVPQK
-772 LRLSTISVRKSR
+772 LRLSTIS
-784 QFSQKSRTNRHKQL
+784 
-798 IPKNLIDSR
+798 NLIDSR
-807 SLKLIV
+807 ALKLIV

-922 PQKDITSL
+922 PQKDITNL

-965 VMRRILILQRW
+965 VMHRILLLQRW

-990 KAIITLQRSWRGY
+990 KAIITLQVLIRAL
-1003 HESTRF
+1003 ELCF
-1009 RAASVIQIAW
+1009 AQAASVIQAAW
-1019 RRSHRRTEYLRERES
+1019 RQSHRRNEYLRQRES
-1034 LWKLQQLQKTS
+1034 LRKLQQLQKTS
-1045 KYRRRVEED
+1045 ELASEWKHKV
-1054 RLSGAEDT
+1054 G
-1062 KGSPGTEGRKG
+1062 
-1073 EVSLTPGGKTKP
+1073 VSNKVASEWKP
-1085 LPPLPNNT
+1085 KVGV
-1093 ISPGNKSMEENSS
+1093 SNKVASEWKHKVG
-1106 QVSTGAE
+1106 VSNKVASEWKHKVGVSNKVASE
-1113 DPSGKFRGQEQPS
+1113 FYLCSWC
-1126 VPGQRARGE
+1126 
-1135 KENESPSP
+1135 
-1143 ALTRPG
+1143 
-1149 TLDLNSGPKLAQPVQ
+1149 VQ
-1164 DEASN
+1164 
-1169 TAPLQRYSK
+1169 T
-1178 PSTMKEKVE
+1178 
-1187 KWKERRSE
+1187 
-1195 ILLPDR
+1195 
-1201 SGLKDQQM
+1201 
-1209 ENQRMKSLK
+1209 
-1218 SRGIS
+1218 
-1223 MSLDNLSKFSSS
+1223 
-1235 ESDSSSPTKNEVK
+1235 
-1248 MRSRR
+1248 
-1253 RSRHKRR
+1253 
-1260 LARPRSGLM
+1260 
-1269 LKGMEAGDL
+1269 
-1278 EYWSFPLPPLSP
+1278 
-1290 SEPFRTSDPAGLHE
+1290 
-1304 AQMPIEPDGSKISK
+1304 
-1318 RGSMLLPAQQVTPEK
+1318 
-1333 TTFFAKFLPKG
+1333 
-1344 QKKRLTP
+1344 
-1351 QDGSVTMARTLAER
+1351 
-1365 EERGECGS
+1365 
-1373 PYSYYPNPTTASTL
+1373 
-1387 PNRKRRNPTIRI
+1387 
-1399 SRGTRIQDQFDAF
+1399 
-1412 LDRQIT
+1412 
-1418 DSDELRH
+1418 
-1425 LDEYLGN
+1425 

-1453 ATTQFRETIKSMYSV
+1453 ATTQFRDTIKSMYSV

-1480 GYKSKVTS
+1480 GYKSKVTN

-1526 SDPAKPTKK
+1526 SDPAKVELE
-1535 IKRTNDKCPDS
+1535 RS
-1546 PLDHCFSTYQV
+1546 VVPLDHCFSTYQV

-1590 LSKIVLLCS
+1590 LSKIVLFCS
-1599 KRVYRKIDSGK
+1599 KHVYRKIESGK

-1662 LHQLLETDPKTECLN
+1662 LHQLLETDPKSECLN

-1697 PLMTFSLYNDFLYAV
+1697 PLMTFSLYNDFLYAA

-1729 ELPAPNYSTLERLIF
+1729 DLPAPNYNTLERLIF

-1824 QLTLQRKNTI
+1824 QLTLQRKNTFI
-1834 LENPR
+1834 VVVAKTETHGLVCDAAVEDPDPESKNP
-1839 SELDSSPVDGSDT
+1839 S
-1852 EVEKTLRE
+1852 
-1860 RIKSIKLVK
+1860 
-1869 VNLARRLPE
+1869 
-1878 LDQDA
+1878 QDFVPKGW
-1883 SDNETLDTESMF
+1883 L
-1895 SLESSLDDNF
+1895 L
-1905 MSPVSEGLKSA
+1905 
-1916 DLRSGRPEGPSR
+1916 
-1928 TDTEE
+1928 
-1933 EKQEHRQGERITCAN
+1933 
-1948 QTRVR
+1948 
-1953 PLSSVHSAVR
+1953 
-1963 QGSSSKISGNFSD
+1963 
-1976 LDIPFIDE
+1976 
-1984 DL
+1984 

>member
-16 TYALQIYP
+16 TYVLQIYP

-29 TAQCCTLRV
+29 TAQCCTLNV

-87 VLLWPRKVQDQHLQI
+87 LLLWPRKVQDQHLQI

-111 GVPDGPSQSERAPY
+111 GVPDGPSQSERVLY
-125 VHSYLKP
+125 VRSFLKP

-146 TEKNILETL
+146 TEKNILEAL

-183 YNPRY
+183 YNPKY
-188 VEMYENHTLGRLDPH
+188 VEMYENHTLGRLNPH

-209 SAFRAMLNKHLNQCI
+209 AAFRAMLNKRLNQCI

-286 KFIQVNFLEGGI
+286 KFIQVNFLEGGV

-330 LVGASEE
+330 LVGASDE

-344 REPEDY
+344 QEPEDY
-350 HYLKQDNPHLE
+350 HYLRQDNPHLE

-405 KTKADGEGL
+405 EAKADGEGL

-446 TANDVLILPYTH
+446 TANDVLILPYTL

-583 SSFPHATDDTLL
+583 SSFPHATDNTLL
-595 EKFKQQHQENSFFVP
+595 EKFKQQHQENLFFVP

-678 IRTVATFKEAGR
+678 VRTVATFKEAGR

-695 HPGSVRRYSRHSLRE
+695 HPGNIRSLSPE
-710 MKTPTSAIGRLM
+710 C
-722 SQHIDFSFDRSEEN
+722 
-736 PLEVFEDIF
+736 
-745 ATFETKKELHAKVLC
+745 KELHAKVLC
-760 AIKRLGGEVPQK
+760 TIKRLGGEVPQK
-772 LRLSTISVRKSR
+772 LRLSTIS
-784 QFSQKSRTNRHKQL
+784 
-798 IPKNLIDSR
+798 NLIDSR
-807 SLKLIV
+807 ALKLIV

-922 PQKDITSL
+922 PQKDITNL

-965 VMRRILILQRW
+965 VMHRILLLQRW

-990 KAIITLQRSWRGY
+990 KAIITLQVLIRAL
-1003 HESTRF
+1003 ELCF
-1009 RAASVIQIAW
+1009 AQAASVIQAAW
-1019 RRSHRRTEYLRERES
+1019 RQSHRRNEYLRQRES
-1034 LWKLQQLQKTS
+1034 LRKLQQLQKTS
-1045 KYRRRVEED
+1045 ELASEWKHKV
-1054 RLSGAEDT
+1054 G
-1062 KGSPGTEGRKG
+1062 
-1073 EVSLTPGGKTKP
+1073 VSNKVASEWKP
-1085 LPPLPNNT
+1085 KVGV
-1093 ISPGNKSMEENSS
+1093 SNKVASEWKHKVG
-1106 QVSTGAE
+1106 VSNKVASEWKHKVGVSNKVASE
-1113 DPSGKFRGQEQPS
+1113 FYLCSWC
-1126 VPGQRARGE
+1126 
-1135 KENESPSP
+1135 
-1143 ALTRPG
+1143 
-1149 TLDLNSGPKLAQPVQ
+1149 VQ
-1164 DEASN
+1164 
-1169 TAPLQRYSK
+1169 T
-1178 PSTMKEKVE
+1178 
-1187 KWKERRSE
+1187 
-1195 ILLPDR
+1195 
-1201 SGLKDQQM
+1201 
-1209 ENQRMKSLK
+1209 
-1218 SRGIS
+1218 
-1223 MSLDNLSKFSSS
+1223 
-1235 ESDSSSPTKNEVK
+1235 
-1248 MRSRR
+1248 
-1253 RSRHKRR
+1253 
-1260 LARPRSGLM
+1260 
-1269 LKGMEAGDL
+1269 
-1278 EYWSFPLPPLSP
+1278 
-1290 SEPFRTSDPAGLHE
+1290 
-1304 AQMPIEPDGSKISK
+1304 
-1318 RGSMLLPAQQVTPEK
+1318 
-1333 TTFFAKFLPKG
+1333 
-1344 QKKRLTP
+1344 
-1351 QDGSVTMARTLAER
+1351 
-1365 EERGECGS
+1365 
-1373 PYSYYPNPTTASTL
+1373 
-1387 PNRKRRNPTIRI
+1387 
-1399 SRGTRIQDQFDAF
+1399 
-1412 LDRQIT
+1412 
-1418 DSDELRH
+1418 
-1425 LDEYLGN
+1425 

-1453 ATTQFRETIKSMYSV
+1453 ATTQFRDTIKSMYSV

-1480 GYKSKVTS
+1480 GYKSKVTN

-1526 SDPAKPTKK
+1526 SDPAKVELE
-1535 IKRTNDKCPDS
+1535 RS
-1546 PLDHCFSTYQV
+1546 VVPLDHCFSTYQV

-1590 LSKIVLLCS
+1590 LSKIVLFCS
-1599 KRVYRKIDSGK
+1599 KHVYRKIESGK

-1662 LHQLLETDPKTECLN
+1662 LHQLLETDPKSECLN

-1697 PLMTFSLYNDFLYAV
+1697 PLMTFSLYNDFLYAA

-1729 ELPAPNYSTLERLIF
+1729 DLPAPNYNTLERLIF

-1824 QLTLQRKNTI
+1824 QLTLQRKNTVR
-1834 LENPR
+1834 EPY
-1839 SELDSSPVDGSDT
+1839 SGT
-1852 EVEKTLRE
+1852 E
-1860 RIKSIKLVK
+1860 
-1869 VNLARRLPE
+1869 P
-1878 LDQDA
+1878 Q
-1883 SDNETLDTESMF
+1883 
-1895 SLESSLDDNF
+1895 
-1905 MSPVSEGLKSA
+1905 
-1916 DLRSGRPEGPSR
+1916 
-1928 TDTEE
+1928 
-1933 EKQEHRQGERITCAN
+1933 ITCAPAFN
-1948 QTRVR
+1948 IDIALQVPFARFPPDCHRMLRNMKSWSRSTIFAIYWLRLLHVFTQLQLVGVVR
-1953 PLSSVHSAVR
+1953 LQSLYNSVEEIVSFY
-1963 QGSSSKISGNFSD
+1963 NN
-1976 LDIPFIDE
+1976 
-1984 DL
+1984 

>member
-1 MSFPESRK
+1 MSCGVPRRSWCVPAKATMSVPESRR
-9 SAYLDEA
+9 STYQDEA
-16 TYALQIYP
+16 TYVLQIYP
-24 RLSLK
+24 RLSVK
-29 TAQCCTLRV
+29 TAQSCTLRV
-38 HKEATAAWVIQIA
+38 HKDATAARVVQNA
-51 AVTLGLDKSKP
+51 GVTLGLDVSKP
-62 YQLVEVRETGG
+62 HQLVEVREFGG
-73 EEWVLQASDRPVER
+73 EEWVLHASDRPVER
-87 VLLWPRKVQDQHLQI
+87 VLLWPRKVQELHLQS
-102 HGYYFALQS
+102 HGYYFVLQPGGQDAPS
-111 GVPDGPSQSERAPY
+111 QTGRVPDIRGLQRPDP
-125 VHSYLKP
+125 
-132 QSEDC
+132 EDC
-137 NDLCSLPVL
+137 NDLCGLPVL

-155 RRRFLKNQIYT
+155 RRRFLKKQIYT

-183 YNPRY
+183 YNPKY

-209 SAFRAMLNKHLNQCI
+209 AAFRAMLNKHLNQCI

-316 RKSCERNYHVFYYL
+316 RKSSERNYHVFYYL

-344 REPEDY
+344 LEPEEY
-350 HYLKQDNPHLE
+350 HYLKQDNPQLE

-395 AILYLGNLTY
+395 AILYLGNVTY
-405 KTKADGEGL
+405 EVKADGEGL

-431 KKEPLVEALTKRRAM
+431 KKKLLVEALTKRKAM
-446 TANDVLILPYTH
+446 TANDVLILPYTL

-506 DIFGFEDFRTNSFEQ
+506 DIFGFEDFKMNSFEQ

-537 HIFRLEQEEYVS
+537 HIFRLEQEEYLS

-554 SNVEYTDNIGCIN
+554 STVDYTDNIGCIN

-574 GLLYLLDEE
+574 GLLHLLDEE

-595 EKFKQQHQENSFFVP
+595 AKFKQQHQENAFFVP

-670 RWGILRAV
+670 RWGILRAT
-678 IRTVATFKEAGR
+678 IRTLATFKEAGR
-690 RWVTE
+690 RWASE
-695 HPGSVRRYSRHSLRE
+695 HPDSIRRYSRHSLHNMR
-710 MKTPTSAIGRLM
+710 TPSSAIGRLM
-722 SQHIDFSFDRSEEN
+722 SQRSLIEFSFDRSEEN

-745 ATFETKKELHAKVLC
+745 ATFESKKK
-760 AIKRLGGEVPQK
+760 
-772 LRLSTISVRKSR
+772 
-784 QFSQKSRTNRHKQL
+784 NRANKHKQL
-798 IPKNLIDSR
+798 IPKNLIDSQ
-807 SLKLIV
+807 SLKMIV

-852 KKAEPFFVRCIRSN
+852 RKAEPFFVRCIRSN

-917 KNPST
+917 KKAST
-922 PQKDITSL
+922 PQKDIPNL
-930 LRRTGLDDSSFQ
+930 LRRSGVEDASFQ

-984 HFLMKR
+984 HFLMKK
-990 KAIITLQRSWRGY
+990 KAIVTLQRTWRGY
-1003 HESTRF
+1003 SASTRY
-1009 RAASVIQIAW
+1009 RAATVIQTAW
-1019 RRSHRRTEYLRERES
+1019 RQSHQRAEYLRRRQSLQNLQLLKKSSER
-1034 LWKLQQLQKTS
+1034 K
-1045 KYRRRVEED
+1045 RVGLDGAKARPGMEETE
-1054 RLSGAEDT
+1054 RSTPRPPSGKA
-1062 KGSPGTEGRKG
+1062 
-1073 EVSLTPGGKTKP
+1073 KP
-1085 LPPLPNNT
+1085 LPPLPNQT
-1093 ISPGNKSMEENSS
+1093 TSVEKKSMD
-1106 QVSTGAE
+1106 E
-1113 DPSGKFRGQEQPS
+1113 DGRSDGQLKKLNGEEQPS
-1126 VPGQRARGE
+1126 KPEQRARAE

-1143 ALTRPG
+1143 ALTRPVS
-1149 TLDLNSGPKLAQPVQ
+1149 LDLNSGQSSVQPAQ
-1164 DEASN
+1164 DEPSN
-1169 TAPLQRYSK
+1169 TALLQRYSK
-1178 PSTMKEKVE
+1178 TATMKEKVE
-1187 KWKERRSE
+1187 KWKERRSD
-1195 ILLPDR
+1195 IVLFDR
-1201 SGLKDQQM
+1201 SDFKDPQLQDH
-1209 ENQRMKSLK
+1209 RMKSLK
-1218 SRGIS
+1218 TRGIS
-1223 MSLDNLSKFSSS
+1223 MSLDNLSKLSSS
-1235 ESDSSSPTKNEVK
+1235 ESDST
-1248 MRSRR
+1248 
-1253 RSRHKRR
+1253 
-1260 LARPRSGLM
+1260 
-1269 LKGMEAGDL
+1269 
-1278 EYWSFPLPPLSP
+1278 SP
-1290 SEPFRTSDPAGLHE
+1290 STTELSFETDGPK
-1304 AQMPIEPDGSKISK
+1304 GSKRSSMA
-1318 RGSMLLPAQQVTPEK
+1318 GSSQQSTPEK
-1333 TTFFAKFLPKG
+1333 TPFYAKFLPKG

-1351 QDGSVTMARTLAER
+1351 QDGSVTMVKTLAEKD
-1365 EERGECGS
+1365 ERDGS
-1373 PYSYYPNPTTASTL
+1373 PHSYHPNPYTVSTL
-1387 PNRKRRNPTIRI
+1387 PNLKRRNPSIRI
-1399 SRGTRIQDQFDAF
+1399 SRGTRVQEQCDAF

-1418 DSDELRH
+1418 DSGELRH

-1432 QMNDLHS
+1432 QMNDLQS
-1439 QAKVRSETEEIFLK
+1439 QTKVLSETEVIFLT
-1453 ATTQFRETIKSMYSV
+1453 ATTQFRDTIKSMYSL
-1468 SNPQVS
+1468 SNPQIN

-1480 GYKSKVTS
+1480 GYKSKVAS
-1488 LAGQKKK
+1488 LAAQKKRE
-1495 DEVPMV
+1495 EVPMV

-1521 LERAS
+1521 LELE
-1526 SDPAKPTKK
+1526 PVKPTKK
-1535 IKRTNDKCPDS
+1535 VKRTNGKCPDS
-1546 PLDHCFSTYQV
+1546 PLDHNFNTYQV

-1566 SSYIW
+1566 SSFIW
-1571 GMEKACMC
+1571 GMEKACIC
-1579 SSCKMVCHKKC
+1579 SSCKMVCHRKC
-1590 LSKIVLLCS
+1590 LSKIVTYCS
-1599 KRVYRKIDSGK
+1599 KHTFGKVESGK
-1610 STAHFGVH
+1610 SSVHFGVY
-1618 VSSLTSNQT
+1618 VSALTSSKT
-1627 PVPVVMEMMLS
+1627 PVPVVMEMMLAH
-1638 YVELHGL
+1638 VELHGL

-1662 LHQLLETDPKTECLN
+1662 LHHLMETNPKREYLE
-1677 NYPIHTV
+1677 NYQIHTV
-1684 TGLIKCWLRELPE
+1684 TGLIKSWLRELPE
-1697 PLMTFSLYNDFLYAV
+1697 PLMTYGLYNDFLYAV
-1712 DLPEKSERL
+1712 DLPEKYERQQ
-1721 RAIYRKVE
+1721 AIYAKVD
-1729 ELPAPNYSTLERLIF
+1729 ELPTSNFHTLERLIF

-1775 DVSDPLLSMKD
+1775 DSSDPLLSMKD

-1792 CLEILIMEQTRRYE
+1792 CVETLITVQSRRYD

-1819 ALAIK
+1819 ALAVK

-1834 LENPR
+1834 LEHQS
-1839 SELDSSPVDGSDT
+1839 SEADAPPPDS
-1852 EVEKTLRE
+1852 EVEKTLKE
-1860 RIKSIKLVK
+1860 RIKSIKQEK
-1869 VNLARRLPE
+1869 VDLAHRLPE
-1878 LDQDA
+1878 MDDGA
-1883 SDNETLDTESMF
+1883 SDNETLDSESMGC
-1895 SLESSLDDNF
+1895 SESPLEDHIRGV
-1905 MSPVSEGLKSA
+1905 VSEGLEISA
-1916 DLRSGRPEGPSR
+1916 LQSSWPKGQPRASGDGEQSTYPAQSR
-1928 TDTEE
+1928 N
-1933 EKQEHRQGERITCAN
+1933 QE
-1948 QTRVR
+1948 
-1953 PLSSVHSAVR
+1953 LSSVRSASI
-1963 QGSSSKISGNFSD
+1963 QNTSSRTTGDFSD
-1976 LDIPFIDE
+1976 LDIPFIDD